1 MPQQQLLELQSAWHG
16 DSNMVEANSY
26 YATYLDKVFT
36 TASGLCA
43 YNIKATINTEMLDEC
58 FIKFDIYS

>member
-16 DSNMVEANSY
+16 DSNMVEANSHY
-26 YATYLDKVFT
+26 TTKVFT